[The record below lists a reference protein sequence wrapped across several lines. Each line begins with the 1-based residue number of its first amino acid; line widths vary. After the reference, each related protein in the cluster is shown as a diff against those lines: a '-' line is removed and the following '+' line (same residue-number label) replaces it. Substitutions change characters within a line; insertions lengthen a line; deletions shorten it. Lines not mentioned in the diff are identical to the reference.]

1 MTPVSRESSTLASAA
16 DPARLHIVASGD
28 DVGVAVADLEAGETL
43 VIDGRRV
50 VTRAAIGRGHKVA
63 LRDIAAGESVRK
75 YGWPIGRAL
84 RAIAA
89 GEHVHIG
96 NLGTR
101 LEGLNEYVY
110 RGAAAG
116 AASGSVV
123 SASSIAPT
131 EGGSPELAAAVS
143 AGSASRWSTDPNS
156 SSLNRDTTIGAGS
169 GSPNASGSDAAPA
182 GQAASPRTFMGY
194 RRRNGRVGTR
204 NEIWILCTVGC
215 VARTA
220 QRIASIG
227 TARFDGRV
235 DGVHA
240 FTHPFGCSQL
250 GDDLSRTRRILASL
264 AMHPNAGGVLV
275 IGLGCESNQLDK
287 LLAEAKDIDMSR
299 VRAFSAQATDDE
311 VEQGIRALEELVA
324 IAERDKREPCPLS
337 ELTVGLKCGGSDG
350 FSGITANPLVGHVA
364 DCVAAAGGTPILTE
378 IPEIFGAEH
387 LLMERAVDQGVFRD
401 IVAVVN
407 DFKRYFLDNG
417 QPIYENPSPGNI
429 DGGITT
435 LEEKSLGAVQK
446 GGHAPVSEVLR
457 YGERASRPGL
467 ALLEAPGN
475 DAVSSTALVAAG
487 ATVLLF
493 TTGRGTPLGF
503 PAPTL
508 KIASNSALAL
518 KKPHWIDF
526 DAGVV
531 LGGAKSMQEA
541 GDELMR
547 LVIDTASGKLARNE
561 QNGEREISIWKG
573 GVTL

>member
-1 MTPVSRESSTLASAA
+1 MVKMTPVSRESSTLANAA
-16 DPARLHIVASGD
+16 DRARVHIVAPGD
-28 DVGVAVADLEAGETL
+28 DVAVAVCDLAAGES
-43 VIDGRRV
+43 VEIDGRRV
-50 VTRAAIGRGHKVA
+50 VTRAPIACGHKVA

-89 GEHVHIG
+89 GEHVHTA

-101 LEGLNEYVY
+101 LEGLSEYVY
-110 RGAAAG
+110 RGAANAPG
-116 AASGSVV
+116 VAPAAASAGD
-123 SASSIAPT
+123 SAEPS
-131 EGGSPELAAAVS
+131 
-143 AGSASRWSTDPNS
+143 GSA
-156 SSLNRDTTIGAGS
+156 AH
-169 GSPNASGSDAAPA
+169 APWP
-182 GQAASPRTFMGY
+182 STFMGY
-194 RRRNGRVGTR
+194 RRKNGRVGTR

-220 QRIASIG
+220 ERIASIG
-227 TARFDGRV
+227 TARFDGRI

-264 AMHPNAGGVLV
+264 ARHPNAGGVLI

-287 LLAEAKDIDMSR
+287 LLAEAADLDMTR
-299 VRAFSAQATDDE
+299 VRAFSAQAADDE

-337 ELTVGLKCGGSDG
+337 ELKVGLKCGGSDG
-350 FSGITANPLVGHVA
+350 FSGITANPLVGYVA

-387 LLMERAVDQGVFRD
+387 LLMERAANEQVFRD

-429 DGGITT
+429 AGGITT

-446 GGHAPVSEVLR
+446 GGHAPVGEVLR

-487 ATVLLF
+487 ATILLF

-508 KIASNSALAL
+508 KIASSSALAL

-526 DAGVV
+526 DAGNV
-531 LGGAKSMQEA
+531 LGGARSLREA

-547 LVIDTASGKLARNE
+547 LVIDTASGKRARNE
-561 QNGEREISIWKG
+561 QNGQREISIWKG